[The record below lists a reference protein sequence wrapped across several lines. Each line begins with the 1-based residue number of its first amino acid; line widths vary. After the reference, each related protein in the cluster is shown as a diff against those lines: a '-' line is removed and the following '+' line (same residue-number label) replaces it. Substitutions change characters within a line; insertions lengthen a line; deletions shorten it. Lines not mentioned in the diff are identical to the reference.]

1 MFSVSLAF
9 PSTRV
14 TSVVSLPKDEAIKK
28 TLIAFNILLVDQQ
41 RERETLLYTVDHQY
55 EPYWTNAKTNNH
67 ICIMPA
73 FDTNDASINP
83 NRFADKLVG
92 AMCEI
97 TFTLRHYAIA
107 AHTKPDGRKV
117 DANDVF
123 SAKVEAVT
131 VLKNP
136 PVVVRSPYRGQTR
149 RPQHR
154 PQLPTRRE
162 QVNAAV
168 AFVPQPDFGRA
179 FTGSSTT
186 VPPLNIKPNPAMIP
200 SNVASPISAAAI
212 TSLANADI
220 ASPSVTTFTA
230 PIHTNPMAVE
240 SGIKVIADAGNPDP
254 TEAIGDRIKPKGNSP
269 TISM

>member
-1 MFSVSLAF
+1 MFSVSLGF
-9 PSTRV
+9 LSTRL
-14 TSVVSLPKDEAIKK
+14 TPVVSLPKDEAIKK
-28 TLIAFNILLVDQQ
+28 TLIAFNFLLVDQQ

-83 NRFADKLVG
+83 NRFTDKLVG

-97 TFTLRHYAIA
+97 TFTLRHYTIG

-168 AFVPQPDFGRA
+168 AFVPQPDFRPMLAGQ
-179 FTGSSTT
+179 SSNSFDTNTT
-186 VPPLNIKPNPAMIP
+186 A
-200 SNVASPISAAAI
+200 ISQAAI
-212 TSLANADI
+212 SGTPSSNYVVGTGTGTTPTLAPFAKIVGAD
-220 ASPSVTTFTA
+220 
-230 PIHTNPMAVE
+230 HH
-240 SGIKVIADAGNPDP
+240 
-254 TEAIGDRIKPKGNSP
+254 
-269 TISM
+269 